1 MSLLAAFQVAFLV
14 DNTASGCQGK
24 AEAAVAA
31 LACVAIPGALARCA
45 PSLLI
50 PRGALPCPG
59 AFPRCPSRSW
69 VLTRCLSPSR
79 LPGNPCPCVVPAVG
93 VWWKGEMLLLCL
105 SFPAYFSKW
114 PSVKPQVVMLGE
126 NLIETS
132 LIY

>member
-31 LACVAIPGALARCA
+31 LARVAIPRVLSRCA
-45 PSLLI
+45 PSPLV
-50 PRGALPCPG
+50 PRGALLRPG
-59 AFPRCPSRSW
+59 AFLRCPSRSW
-69 VLTRCLSPSR
+69 VLTGRLSTSQ

-93 VWWKGEMLLLCL
+93 VWWKGEMLFLCL